1 MVVTFPH
8 PEVTSRYLFG
18 SPWIPELMFVVGKLT
33 PEVLELYHRE
43 RQEAY
48 MSNQALYNMSS
59 EEKAWHQNRCR
70 AREESANSV
79 KALATQLKRDYNF
92 QNVGVEA
99 VSLVLLLRLRIIAHL

>member
-18 SPWIPELMFVVGKLT
+18 SPWIPELMFVVGKLD
-33 PEVLELYHRE
+33 PEVLRLYRQE

-48 MSNQALYNMSS
+48 MSNQALYNMTS
-59 EEKAWHQNRCR
+59 EEKAWHQKRCR
-70 AREESANSV
+70 EREESAKEV
-79 KALATQLKRDYNF
+79 KALATHLRYYNF
-92 QNVGVEA
+92 RNVGIEA

>member
-33 PEVLELYHRE
+33 PEVLRLYHQE

-48 MSNQALYNMSS
+48 MSNQVLYNMTEDDKSGINNAAESGRRLPRRS
-59 EEKAWHQNRCR
+59 EPWP
-70 AREESANSV
+70 
-79 KALATQLKRDYNF
+79 TT
-92 QNVGVEA
+92 
-99 VSLVLLLRLRIIAHL
+99 